1 MKKLYEYLTIFKEN
15 KYVNIVMN
23 LISDENFWN
32 YLDNQEKIIVLDDL
46 HRDNIIFNGDGTI
59 TFIDFTCLKKYP
71 KDYQLASLIVNLMV
85 LYDVN
90 KIYFIINDCP
100 EKVDLEYVNKL
111 IIFRIIKGLA
121 YYEKYL
127 QKFKNELYDKKV
139 AFLRKQLDNMVK

>member
-1 MKKLYEYLTIFKEN
+1 
-15 KYVNIVMN
+15 MN